1 MITAQE
7 VAMKFSIAQT
17 EFLNVL
23 QIVASAVPS
32 RTTLPVL
39 SNILL
44 EAAEDRIEL
53 RATDLDLAIST
64 RAKASVKD
72 AGTLTVPAR
81 KLFELV
87 RKLPKEELKVDA
99 KDLTLN
105 IGSKSGR
112 YKFLCIRPEEFPAI
126 PAVAPDAE
134 FSLEPGLLERLIR
147 RTIYSVSTDETRP
160 ALNGSLFQVREG
172 ELRIVATD
180 GHRLARATCRP
191 TGGIASAPKGDVIV
205 PLKALNQ
212 LLRLI
217 AGATGPIQIGIS
229 KNHAR
234 FVIGDTT
241 LTTKLIEGP
250 FPNYEQVLPKQ
261 NNKLLRLKREE
272 LAQALERVS
281 VFSDSLTRQVKLSLR
296 PNKVTLIVQTPD
308 QGEATEELDAAYGS
322 EDLDIGY
329 NAAYLL
335 DIFRTI
341 DCEEVE
347 IKLNTPVTAGL
358 IAPVPP
364 AEATGPSS
372 SQEENLLC
380 LVMPLR
386 LAN

>member
-17 EFLNVL
+17 EFLNAL
-23 QIVASAVPS
+23 QVVSSAVPN

-44 EAAEDRIEL
+44 EASDDRIEL

-64 RAKASVKD
+64 TARANVKD
-72 AGTLTVPAR
+72 GGSLTVPAK

-87 RKLPKEELKVDA
+87 RRLPKEELKIES

-105 IGSKSGR
+105 VGSKSGR
-112 YKFLCIRPEEFPAI
+112 YKFLCIRPEEFPAL
-126 PAVAPDAE
+126 PKVEADSE
-134 FSLEPGLLERLIR
+134 LTLEPDLLERLIR
-147 RTIYSVSTDETRP
+147 KTIYSVSTDETRP
-160 ALNGSLFQVREG
+160 ALNGALFQVRDG
-172 ELRIVATD
+172 ELRVVATD
-180 GHRLARATCRP
+180 GHRLSKASCKP
-191 TGGIASAPKGDVIV
+191 TGGIATPPKGDVIV

-212 LLRLI
+212 IQRLLAL
-217 AGATGPIQIGIS
+217 ASGPVTVGIS

-234 FVIGDTT
+234 FVLGDTT

-261 NNKLLRLKREE
+261 NNKHLRVKRED

-296 PNKVTLIVQTPD
+296 ANRLTLVVQTPD
-308 QGEATEELDAAYGS
+308 QGDATEELEAQYGS
-322 EDLDIGY
+322 DDLDIGY

-335 DIFRTI
+335 DILRTI
-341 DCEEVE
+341 DSEEVDVR
-347 IKLNTPVTAGL
+347 LNTPVTAGL
-358 IAPVPP
+358 VAPAPTDKGTS
-364 AEATGPSS
+364 AKED
-372 SQEENLLC
+372 LLC

-386 LAN
+386 LAS